1 MLEFKKLELSS
12 KTAFDAYTKN
22 KYENSEASFANM
34 LIWSEFYNIRY
45 SISDGFLY
53 VIFTDLNG
61 KQKAYMPYGN
71 GDLKNCIDKLN
82 KYFADMGQNLTIV
95 SADYASACELEKYY
109 PDMSVTENIDFNDY
123 VYSVSSLSEL
133 SGKKL
138 HSKKNHLNK
147 FKNTYDY
154 IYREMKKDDFDKC
167 IKLAERLM
175 KQNRDES
182 STDFM
187 AEYNSIRCA
196 FDNFEYL
203 ELSGGVIEIDGN
215 ICAFSVGEELTDEA
229 ALIHIEKADIAYN
242 GIYAAINNE
251 FVKNRWSGFK
261 YVNREEDM
269 GLEGLRKAKM
279 SYRPDH
285 MVRKYI
291 CKFNS
296 LKKQ

>member
-12 KTAFDAYTKN
+12 KNTFDAYTKN

-34 LIWSEFYNIRY
+34 FIWREFYNIMY
-45 SISDGFLY
+45 SVSDGYLY

-61 KQKAYMPYGN
+61 KKKAYMPYGS
-71 GDLKNCIDKLN
+71 GDLRECIDKLDG
-82 KYFADMGQNLTIV
+82 YFANIGQNLTIV
-95 SADYASACELEKYY
+95 SADRASAYKLKKYY
-109 PDMSVTENIDFNDY
+109 SDMCVTENIDFNDY
-123 VYSVSSLSEL
+123 VYSARSLAEL

-154 IYREMKKDDFDKC
+154 IYREMNKDDFDSC
-167 IKLAERLM
+167 VRLAERLM
-175 KQNRDES
+175 KQNRDEAS
-182 STDFM
+182 KDFM
-187 AEYNSIRCA
+187 AEYNSIKCA
-196 FDNFEYL
+196 FENFDYL
-203 ELSGGVIEIDGN
+203 KLSGGVIEIDGN
-215 ICAFSVGEELTDEA
+215 ICAFSVGEELTSET
-229 ALIHIEKADIAYN
+229 ALIHIEKADISYN

-251 FVKNRWSGFK
+251 FVKNRWNGFK
-261 YVNREEDM
+261 YINREEDM

-291 CKFNS
+291 CKFNT
-296 LKKQ
+296 LKNQ